1 MVRIG
6 PAEVRA
12 RYSVDPAR
20 VPDFIALRGD
30 PSDKLPGAPAGAAAL
45 LRQYGSLDAILK
57 AGPFPQQA
65 ENSRPF
71 WSIATCGK
79 LPMLLPGITASTGAG
94 DFAPIKQILGL
105 AGDGAN
111 MVEASRIDEERNALA
126 HGQPAALMLAL
137 DLVAPRARSLRGAS
151 AHRVQASSLCTPPGA
166 APLFDCSW
174 FAPQAAPARVGER
187 KGNDGGN
194 EDQDRDGGPRQR
206 AAVAVG
212 AVVKAGDD
220 IAIVEAMK
228 MEIPVSSPAS
238 GTVKALLVAVDEMVE
253 EARALSIIEN
263 LTAHMTRERSLEGG
277 VEAAYR
283 AEIDAA
289 ADPKAKLAEIEERL
303 NKLRSRFRSAERFWV
318 EEIIDRGGLARLA
331 EPLRRTGV
339 ASFQI
344 RPQSAYT
351 ARGAACAAY
360 ISGFALLLN
369 SYDRLR

>member
-1 MVRIG
+1 LSHL
-6 PAEVRA
+6 A
-12 RYSVDPAR
+12 REAFAAHQLIEFR
-20 VPDFIALRGD
+20 
-30 PSDKLPGAPAGAAAL
+30 LPVYA
-45 LRQYGSLDAILK
+45 
-57 AGPFPQQA
+57 
-65 ENSRPF
+65 
-71 WSIATCGK
+71 
-79 LPMLLPGITASTGAG
+79 LLPGRRRSSIA
-94 DFAPIKQILGL
+94 LGSRRRL
-105 AGDGAN
+105 HRPGSAN
-111 MVEASRIDEERNALA
+111 V
-126 HGQPAALMLAL
+126 
-137 DLVAPRARSLRGAS
+137 RA
-151 AHRVQASSLCTPPGA
+151 
-166 APLFDCSW
+166 
-174 FAPQAAPARVGER
+174 
-187 KGNDGGN
+187 NDGGN
-194 EDQDRDGGPRQR
+194 EDQDRGGGPRQR

-253 EARALSIIEN
+253 EARALGIIEN

-283 AEIDAA
+283 ADIDAA

-303 NKLRSRFRSAERFWV
+303 NKLRSPFRSAERFWV

-351 ARGAACAAY
+351 ARGAALCAAY